1 MLRMAE
7 RSALSGENGQ
17 EPCRDCELVKGR
29 TLRRTG
35 KTCRA
40 EWSGLCVQYI
50 NNLWRVDPS
59 SFAATL
65 NMICMRAPALMQRL
79 MDHEVSAANA
89 AIGQYGNLKITDV
102 ALSGSAAEPRKELVP
117 GRQQLPQPQQP
128 QQQHM
133 SALQDPD
140 ELEVGR
146 TACVMAL
153 SGNVSLILHLCAQS
167 E

>member
-1 MLRMAE
+1 
-7 RSALSGENGQ
+7 
-17 EPCRDCELVKGR
+17 
-29 TLRRTG
+29 
-35 KTCRA
+35 
-40 EWSGLCVQYI
+40 
-50 NNLWRVDPS
+50 
-59 SFAATL
+59 
-65 NMICMRAPALMQRL
+65 MQRL

-117 GRQQLPQPQQP
+117 GRQQLPQPQQ
-128 QQQHM
+128 QHM

>member
-1 MLRMAE
+1 M
-7 RSALSGENGQ
+7 
-17 EPCRDCELVKGR
+17 
-29 TLRRTG
+29 
-35 KTCRA
+35 
-40 EWSGLCVQYI
+40 QYI

-79 MDHEVSAANA
+79 MDHEVNAANA
-89 AIGQYGNLKITDV
+89 AIGQYGNIKPSDA
-102 ALSGSAAEPRKELVP
+102 ALAGSTADPRKELVP

-128 QQQHM
+128 QQQQQHM

-146 TACVMAL
+146 TACLMVL
-153 SGNVSLILHLCAQS
+153 SGDVLLAVDFSSHAQS
-167 E
+167 